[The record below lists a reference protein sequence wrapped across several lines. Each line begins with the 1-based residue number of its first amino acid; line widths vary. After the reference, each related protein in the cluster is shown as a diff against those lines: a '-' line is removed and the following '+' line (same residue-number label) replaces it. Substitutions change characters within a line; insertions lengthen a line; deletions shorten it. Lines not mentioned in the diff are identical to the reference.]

1 MAEHLTEKEVKT
13 AVRLIEGW
21 EGKLTWQK
29 LIDKLTAETG
39 RSEAPTRQTLYSH
52 ENIATAWHAIKHRVK
67 NKSPRAPSLAMAD
80 NMIERRDATNLILEA
95 QVARYEEQ
103 FMRWLYNAGKRGVS
117 IKQLN
122 EALPKKPINSTEE

>member
-29 LIDKLTAETG
+29 LVDKLTAETG

-80 NMIERRDATNLILEA
+80 NMIERRDAQQYA
-95 QVARYEEQ
+95 QNGRDHHAPH
-103 FMRWLYNAGKRGVS
+103 GKKRRQIPHERHQGRCPIRGLDTKGV
-117 IKQLN
+117 LD
-122 EALPKKPINSTEE
+122 